1 MPGAFVGMIL
11 GGAAP
16 LDAGLI
22 QLLVLIS
29 LLLVNALAAAA
40 TPWLGCRQTWD
51 RPARVSA

>member
-1 MPGAFVGMIL
+1 MIL

>member
-1 MPGAFVGMIL
+1 MIL

-29 LLLVNALAAAA
+29 LLLVNSLAAA
-40 TPWLGCRQTWD
+40 TTLWLSCRGAWWAGPD
-51 RPARVSA
+51 SSVR